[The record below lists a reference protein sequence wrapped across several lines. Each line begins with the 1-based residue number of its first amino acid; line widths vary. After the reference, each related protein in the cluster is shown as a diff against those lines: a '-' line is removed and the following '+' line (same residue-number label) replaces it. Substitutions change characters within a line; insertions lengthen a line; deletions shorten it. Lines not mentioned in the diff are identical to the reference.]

1 MQIGMVGLGRMGANM
16 ARRLHRDEHEV
27 VGYDVVAETVDALAA
42 DDIIT
47 GARSL
52 RDLVSSMDTP
62 RSIWMMVP
70 VHFVPSTV
78 DELAPL
84 LETGDVIIDGG
95 NSFYQD
101 DIDISRQL
109 ADGGIHYLDAGVSGG
124 VWGLENGYSLMI
136 GGDEEPVNRLAPIF
150 SSLAPGLDAAP
161 RTPGRTG
168 DPAPEEEG
176 WLHCGPSGAGH
187 FVKMVHNGI
196 EYGIMAAISEGFAI
210 LERADVGTVE
220 RELDAETTPLRNP
233 EYYQFDFD
241 LASVAEVWRRGTVIR
256 SWLIDLAAAALQSDG
271 ELEGYEGFVS
281 DSGEGRWTV
290 NTAVHEGVPASVIAA
305 ALYQRFSSRDQGD
318 FGDKLLSALREQFG
332 GHSEKSE

>member
-16 ARRLHRDEHEV
+16 ARRLHRGGHEV
-27 VGYDVVAETVDALAA
+27 VGYDVVAETVDTLAA
-42 DDIIT
+42 DDTIT
-47 GARSL
+47 GAGSL
-52 RDLVSSMDTP
+52 KDLVAALDTP

-95 NSFYQD
+95 NSFYQE
-101 DIDISRQL
+101 DIDISRGL
-109 ADGGIHYLDAGVSGG
+109 ADSGIHYLDVGVSGG

-136 GGDEEPVNRLAPIF
+136 GGDQGSVDRLAPIF

-161 RTPGRTG
+161 RTPGRSG
-168 DPAPEEEG
+168 EPAPEEEG

-210 LERADVGTVE
+210 MERADVGTKE
-220 RELDAETTPLRNP
+220 REQDAETTPLRDP

-241 LASVAEVWRRGTVIR
+241 LARVAEVWRRGTVIR
-256 SWLIDLAAAALQSDG
+256 S
-271 ELEGYEGFVS
+271 
-281 DSGEGRWTV
+281 
-290 NTAVHEGVPASVIAA
+290 
-305 ALYQRFSSRDQGD
+305 
-318 FGDKLLSALREQFG
+318 
-332 GHSEKSE
+332 